1 MGNAIPQ
8 PTCHLIANDN
18 IACIDKDI
26 CYFVDEQCRDKVE
39 FRKISEI
46 PINTIKCSIYPD
58 TTKSNNYIL
67 YCIVYE
73 FIKFVIKFI

>member
-46 PINTIKCSIYPD
+46 PINTIK
-58 TTKSNNYIL
+58 
-67 YCIVYE
+67 
-73 FIKFVIKFI
+73 